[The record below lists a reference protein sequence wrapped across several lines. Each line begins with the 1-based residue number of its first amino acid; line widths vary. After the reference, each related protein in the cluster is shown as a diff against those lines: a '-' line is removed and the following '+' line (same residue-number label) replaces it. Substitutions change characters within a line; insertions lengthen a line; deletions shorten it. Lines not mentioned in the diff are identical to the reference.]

1 MSDLYRG
8 LIKQNGRQHSFWGK
22 YAYLNQWDQVNLSD
36 SVLFRLQLVH
46 LKNLEQSA
54 NKQYNAASEFIKLSS
69 QLLQLEEQEMDKQ
82 IEESIYSRILQLMNS
97 AFISSELSPFRDSD
111 RNWISDKEK
120 INQNIDN
127 IMIEVQS
134 ILQKIKPGEG
144 IDQAIV
150 QRLEDVFANRKAKGK
165 MKEYQQAKADYAE
178 VLATDALNKNEGWKA
193 IRTGNFVDKM
203 GQQLIE
209 DVMAFSKNSVNIP
222 FTGGSLNYRI
232 KNKIDSSTSI
242 ASAGSLNDF
251 FKQIEKLNANYT
263 ITLSDELYGALQQA
277 SILNTQVKSGMNG
290 QPILTRAAR
299 NAITLAECGFSDF
312 GLWRL
317 YTQQDSYKYFK
328 LDRNQ
333 DSKQLNAIANYYLSK
348 SIGKTNLAKNQL
360 YYTELG
366 FTTASRWME
375 VNKYMLK
382 FFPAINSM
390 ALNMLTLSRQYRFRQ
405 VQ

>member
-22 YAYLNQWDQVNLSD
+22 YAYLNQWDQANLSD

-54 NKQYNAASEFIKLSS
+54 DKQYNAASEFIKLSS

-82 IEESIYSRILQLMNS
+82 IGESIYSRILQLMNS
-97 AFISSELSPFRDSD
+97 AFTSSKLNPLKNKDGDWATRE
-111 RNWISDKEK
+111 EK
-120 INQNIDN
+120 NQNIDN
-127 IMIEVQS
+127 LMLEVQS
-134 ILQKIKPGEG
+134 ILEKIKPGEG

-150 QRLEDVFANRKAKGK
+150 QSLEDVFAHRGVKGK
-165 MKEYQQAKADYAE
+165 MKEYQQTKADYAE
-178 VLATDALNKNEGWKA
+178 KLAVDALNRNEGWKA
-193 IRTGNFVDKM
+193 IQTGNFVDKM

-209 DVMAFSKNSVNIP
+209 DVMAFSKDTVNIP
-222 FTGGSLNYRI
+222 FAGGRLNYKI
-232 KNKIDSSTSI
+232 KNKIDSSISS
-242 ASAGSLNDF
+242 ASAGNLEDF
-251 FKQIEKLNANYT
+251 FTQVEKLNANYT

-277 SILNTQVKSGMNG
+277 SILNTQVKSGMDK
-290 QPILTRAAR
+290 QPILTRATR
-299 NAITLAECGFSDF
+299 NAITLEECGFSDF

-375 VNKYMLK
+375 VNKQMLK

>member
-22 YAYLNQWDQVNLSD
+22 YAYLNQWDQADLND
-36 SVLFRLQLVH
+36 SVLFRLQLAH
-46 LKNLEQSA
+46 LRNLEQSV

-82 IEESIYSRILQLMNS
+82 IEESIYGRILQLMNS
-97 AFISSELSPFRDSD
+97 AFISSELNPLKNKNGDWATRE
-111 RNWISDKEK
+111 EK
-120 INQNIDN
+120 NQNIDN
-127 IMIEVQS
+127 LMLEVQS
-134 ILQKIKPGEG
+134 ILEKIKPGEG

-150 QRLEDVFANRKAKGK
+150 QSLEDVFAHRGVKGK
-165 MKEYQQAKADYAE
+165 IKEYQQTKADYAE
-178 VLATDALNKNEGWKA
+178 KLAVDALNRNEGWKA
-193 IRTGNFVDKM
+193 IQTGNFVDKM

-209 DVMAFSKNSVNIP
+209 DVMAFSKDSVNIP
-222 FTGGSLNYRI
+222 FAGGSLNYKI
-232 KNKIDSSTSI
+232 KNKVDLSTSTTS
-242 ASAGSLNDF
+242 ASSLNDF
-251 FKQIEKLNANYT
+251 FKQVEKLNANYT

-277 SILNTQVKSGMNG
+277 SILNTQVKSGMDK

-328 LDRNQ
+328 LDKNQ
-333 DSKQLNAIANYYLSK
+333 NSKQLNAIANYYLSK

-375 VNKYMLK
+375 VNKQMLK

>member
-22 YAYLNQWDQVNLSD
+22 YAYLNQWDQANLSD

-82 IEESIYSRILQLMNS
+82 IGESIYSRILQLMNS
-97 AFISSELSPFRDSD
+97 AFTSSKLNPLKNKDGDWATRE
-111 RNWISDKEK
+111 EK
-120 INQNIDN
+120 NQNIDN
-127 IMIEVQS
+127 LMLEVQS
-134 ILQKIKPGEG
+134 ILEKIKPGEG

-150 QRLEDVFANRKAKGK
+150 QSLEDVFAHRGVKGK
-165 MKEYQQAKADYAE
+165 MKEYQQTKADYAE
-178 VLATDALNKNEGWKA
+178 KLAVDALNRNEGWKA
-193 IRTGNFVDKM
+193 IQTGNFVDKM

-209 DVMAFSKNSVNIP
+209 DVMAFSKDSVNIP
-222 FTGGSLNYRI
+222 FAGGRLNYKI
-232 KNKIDSSTSI
+232 KNKIDSSISS
-242 ASAGSLNDF
+242 ASAGNLEDF
-251 FKQIEKLNANYT
+251 FTQVEKLNANYT

-299 NAITLAECGFSDF
+299 NAITLEECGFSDF

-375 VNKYMLK
+375 VNKQMLK

>member
-22 YAYLNQWDQVNLSD
+22 YAYLNQWDQANLSD

-82 IEESIYSRILQLMNS
+82 IGESIYSRILQLMNS
-97 AFISSELSPFRDSD
+97 AFTSSKLNPLKNKDGDWATRE
-111 RNWISDKEK
+111 EK
-120 INQNIDN
+120 NQNIDN
-127 IMIEVQS
+127 LMLEVRS
-134 ILQKIKPGEG
+134 ILEKIKPGEG

-150 QRLEDVFANRKAKGK
+150 QSLEDVFAHRGVKGK
-165 MKEYQQAKADYAE
+165 MKEYQQTKADYAE
-178 VLATDALNKNEGWKA
+178 KLAVDALNRNEGWKA
-193 IRTGNFVDKM
+193 IQTGNFVDKM

-209 DVMAFSKNSVNIP
+209 DVMAFSKDSVNIP
-222 FTGGSLNYRI
+222 FAGGKLNYKI
-232 KNKIDSSTSI
+232 KNKIDSSISS
-242 ASAGSLNDF
+242 ASAGNLEDF
-251 FKQIEKLNANYT
+251 FTQVEKLNANYT
-263 ITLSDELYGALQQA
+263 ITLSDELYSALQQA
-277 SILNTQVKSGMNG
+277 SILNTQVKSGMDK
-290 QPILTRAAR
+290 QPILTRATR
-299 NAITLAECGFSDF
+299 NAITLEECGFSDF

-328 LDRNQ
+328 LDKNQ

-382 FFPAINSM
+382 FLPDINSM

>member
-22 YAYLNQWDQVNLSD
+22 YAYLNQWDQANLSD

-82 IEESIYSRILQLMNS
+82 IGESIYSRILQLMNS
-97 AFISSELSPFRDSD
+97 AFTSSKLNPLKNKDGDWATRE
-111 RNWISDKEK
+111 EK
-120 INQNIDN
+120 NQNIDHL
-127 IMIEVQS
+127 MLEVRS
-134 ILQKIKPGEG
+134 ILEKIKPGEG

-150 QRLEDVFANRKAKGK
+150 QSLEDVFAHRGVKGK
-165 MKEYQQAKADYAE
+165 MKEYQQTKADYAE
-178 VLATDALNKNEGWKA
+178 KLAVDALNRNEGWKA
-193 IRTGNFVDKM
+193 IQTGNFVDKM

-209 DVMAFSKNSVNIP
+209 DVMAFSKDSVNIP
-222 FTGGSLNYRI
+222 FAGGKLNYKI
-232 KNKIDSSTSI
+232 KNKIDSSSSS
-242 ASAGSLNDF
+242 ASAGNLEDF
-251 FKQIEKLNANYT
+251 FTQVEKLNANYT
-263 ITLSDELYGALQQA
+263 ITLSDELYSALQQA
-277 SILNTQVKSGMNG
+277 SILNTQVKSGMDK
-290 QPILTRAAR
+290 QPILTRATR
-299 NAITLAECGFSDF
+299 NAITLEECGFSDF

-328 LDRNQ
+328 LDKNQ

>member
-22 YAYLNQWDQVNLSD
+22 YAYLNQWDQANLSD

-82 IEESIYSRILQLMNS
+82 IGESIYSRILQLMNS
-97 AFISSELSPFRDSD
+97 AFTSSKLNPLKNKDGDWATRE
-111 RNWISDKEK
+111 EK
-120 INQNIDN
+120 NQNIDN
-127 IMIEVQS
+127 LMLEVQS
-134 ILQKIKPGEG
+134 ILEKIKPGEG

-150 QRLEDVFANRKAKGK
+150 QSLEDVFAHRGVKGK
-165 MKEYQQAKADYAE
+165 MKEYQQTKADYAE
-178 VLATDALNKNEGWKA
+178 KLAVDALNRNEGWKA
-193 IRTGNFVDKM
+193 IQTGNFVDKM

-209 DVMAFSKNSVNIP
+209 DVMAFSKDSVNIP
-222 FTGGSLNYRI
+222 FAAGRLNYKI
-232 KNKIDSSTSI
+232 KNKIDSSIST

-251 FKQIEKLNANYT
+251 FTQVEKLNANYT
-263 ITLSDELYGALQQA
+263 ITLSNKLYSALQQA
-277 SILNTQVKSGMNG
+277 SILNTQVKSGMDK

-299 NAITLAECGFSDF
+299 NAITLEECGFSDF

-375 VNKYMLK
+375 VNKQMLK

>member
-22 YAYLNQWDQVNLSD
+22 YAYLNQWDQADLND
-36 SVLFRLQLVH
+36 SVLFRLQLAH
-46 LKNLEQSA
+46 LRNLEQSA

-82 IEESIYSRILQLMNS
+82 IEESIYGRILQLMNS
-97 AFISSELSPFRDSD
+97 AFISSELNPLKNKNGDWATRE
-111 RNWISDKEK
+111 EK
-120 INQNIDN
+120 NQNIDN
-127 IMIEVQS
+127 LMLEVQS
-134 ILQKIKPGEG
+134 ILEKIKPGEG

-150 QRLEDVFANRKAKGK
+150 QSLEDVFAHRGVKGK
-165 MKEYQQAKADYAE
+165 MKEYQQTKADYAE
-178 VLATDALNKNEGWKA
+178 KLAVDALNRNEGWKA
-193 IRTGNFVDKM
+193 IQTGNFVDKM

-209 DVMAFSKNSVNIP
+209 DVMAFSKDSVNIP
-222 FTGGSLNYRI
+222 FAGGSLNYKI
-232 KNKIDSSTSI
+232 KNKVDLSTSTT
-242 ASAGSLNDF
+242 SAGSLNDF
-251 FKQIEKLNANYT
+251 FKQVEKLNANYT
-263 ITLSDELYGALQQA
+263 ITLSDELYSALQQA
-277 SILNTQVKSGMNG
+277 SILNTQVKSGMDK
-290 QPILTRAAR
+290 QSILTRAAR

-328 LDRNQ
+328 LDKNQ
-333 DSKQLNAIANYYLSK
+333 NSKQLNAIANYYLSK

-375 VNKYMLK
+375 VNKQMLK

>member
-22 YAYLNQWDQVNLSD
+22 YAYLNQWDQANLSD

-82 IEESIYSRILQLMNS
+82 IGESIYSRILQLMNS
-97 AFISSELSPFRDSD
+97 AFTSSKLNPLKNKDGDWATRE
-111 RNWISDKEK
+111 EK
-120 INQNIDN
+120 NQNIDN
-127 IMIEVQS
+127 LMLEVQS
-134 ILQKIKPGEG
+134 ILEKIKPGEG

-150 QRLEDVFANRKAKGK
+150 QSLEDVFAHRGVKGK
-165 MKEYQQAKADYAE
+165 MKEYQQTKADYAE
-178 VLATDALNKNEGWKA
+178 KLAVDALNRNEGWKA
-193 IRTGNFVDKM
+193 IQTGNFVDKM

-209 DVMAFSKNSVNIP
+209 DVMTFSKDSVNIP
-222 FTGGSLNYRI
+222 FAGGRLNYKI
-232 KNKIDSSTSI
+232 KNKIDSSISS
-242 ASAGSLNDF
+242 ASAGNLEDF
-251 FKQIEKLNANYT
+251 FTQVEKLNANYT

-277 SILNTQVKSGMNG
+277 SILNTQVKSGMDK
-290 QPILTRAAR
+290 QPILTRATR
-299 NAITLAECGFSDF
+299 NAITLEECGFSDF

-375 VNKYMLK
+375 VNKQMLK

>member
-22 YAYLNQWDQVNLSD
+22 YAYLNQWDQANLSD

-82 IEESIYSRILQLMNS
+82 IGESIYSRILQLMNS
-97 AFISSELSPFRDSD
+97 AFTSSKLNPLKNKDGDWATRE
-111 RNWISDKEK
+111 EK
-120 INQNIDN
+120 NQNIDN
-127 IMIEVQS
+127 LMLEVQS
-134 ILQKIKPGEG
+134 ILEKIKPGEG

-150 QRLEDVFANRKAKGK
+150 QSLEDVFAHRGVKGK
-165 MKEYQQAKADYAE
+165 MKEYQQTKADYAE
-178 VLATDALNKNEGWKA
+178 KLAVDALNRNEGWKA
-193 IRTGNFVDKM
+193 IQTGNFVDKM

-209 DVMAFSKNSVNIP
+209 DVMAFSKDSVNIP
-222 FTGGSLNYRI
+222 FAGGRLNYKI
-232 KNKIDSSTSI
+232 KNKIDSSISS
-242 ASAGSLNDF
+242 ASAGNLEDF
-251 FKQIEKLNANYT
+251 FIQVEKLNANYT

-277 SILNTQVKSGMNG
+277 SILNTQVKSGMDK
-290 QPILTRAAR
+290 QPILTRATR
-299 NAITLAECGFSDF
+299 NAITLEECGFSDF

-375 VNKYMLK
+375 VNKQMLK

>member
-22 YAYLNQWDQVNLSD
+22 YAYLNQWDQANLSD

-82 IEESIYSRILQLMNS
+82 IGESIYSRILQLMNS
-97 AFISSELSPFRDSD
+97 AFTSSKLNPLKNKDGDWATRE
-111 RNWISDKEK
+111 EK
-120 INQNIDN
+120 NQNIDN
-127 IMIEVQS
+127 LMLEVQS
-134 ILQKIKPGEG
+134 ILEKIKPGEG

-150 QRLEDVFANRKAKGK
+150 QSLEDVFAHRGVKGK
-165 MKEYQQAKADYAE
+165 MKEYQQTKADYAE
-178 VLATDALNKNEGWKA
+178 KLAVDALNRNEGWKA
-193 IRTGNFVDKM
+193 IQTGNFVDKM

-209 DVMAFSKNSVNIP
+209 DVMAFSKDSVNIP
-222 FTGGSLNYRI
+222 FAGGSLNYKI
-232 KNKIDSSTSI
+232 KNKIDSSIST

-251 FKQIEKLNANYT
+251 FTQVEKLNANYT
-263 ITLSDELYGALQQA
+263 ITLSNKLYGALQQA

-299 NAITLAECGFSDF
+299 NAITLEECGFSDF

-375 VNKYMLK
+375 VNKQMSK

-390 ALNMLTLSRQYRFRQ
+390 ALNMLTLPRQYRFRQ

>member
-8 LIKQNGRQHSFWGK
+8 LIKQNGRQHSFWEK
-22 YAYLNQWDQVNLSD
+22 YAYLNQWDQADLSD
-36 SVLFRLQLVH
+36 SVLFRLQLAH
-46 LKNLEQSA
+46 LRNLEQSA

-97 AFISSELSPFRDSD
+97 AFISSELNPFRDSD

-150 QRLEDVFANRKAKGK
+150 QQLEDVFANRKAKGK
-165 MKEYQQAKADYAE
+165 MKEYQQVKADYAE
-178 VLATDALNKNEGWKA
+178 ALATDALNKNEGWKA

-209 DVMAFSKNSVNIP
+209 DVMAFSKDSVNIP
-222 FTGGSLNYRI
+222 FTGGSLNYKI
-232 KNKIDSSTSI
+232 KNKIDSSIST

-328 LDRNQ
+328 LDKDQN
-333 DSKQLNAIANYYLSK
+333 SKQLNAIANYFLSK

-375 VNKYMLK
+375 VNRQMLK

-405 VQ
+405 IQ

>member
-22 YAYLNQWDQVNLSD
+22 YAYLNQWDQANLSD

-82 IEESIYSRILQLMNS
+82 IGESIYSRILQLMNS
-97 AFISSELSPFRDSD
+97 AFTSSKLNPLKNKDGDWATRE
-111 RNWISDKEK
+111 EK
-120 INQNIDN
+120 NQNIDN
-127 IMIEVQS
+127 LMLEVQS
-134 ILQKIKPGEG
+134 ILEKIKPGEG

-150 QRLEDVFANRKAKGK
+150 QSLEDVFAHRGVKGK
-165 MKEYQQAKADYAE
+165 MKEYQQTKADYAE
-178 VLATDALNKNEGWKA
+178 KLAVDALNRNEGWKA
-193 IRTGNFVDKM
+193 IQTGNFVDKM

-209 DVMAFSKNSVNIP
+209 DVMAFSKDSVNIP
-222 FTGGSLNYRI
+222 FAGGRLNYKI
-232 KNKIDSSTSI
+232 KNKIDSSIST

-251 FKQIEKLNANYT
+251 FTQVEKLNANYT
-263 ITLSDELYGALQQA
+263 ITLSNKLYGALQQA

-299 NAITLAECGFSDF
+299 NAITLEECGFSDF

-375 VNKYMLK
+375 VNKQMSK

-390 ALNMLTLSRQYRFRQ
+390 ALNMLTLPRQYRFRQ

>member
-22 YAYLNQWDQVNLSD
+22 YAYLNQWDQADLND
-36 SVLFRLQLVH
+36 SVLFRLQLAH
-46 LKNLEQSA
+46 LRNLEQSA

-82 IEESIYSRILQLMNS
+82 IEESIYGRILQLMNS
-97 AFISSELSPFRDSD
+97 AFISSELNPLKNKNGDWATRE
-111 RNWISDKEK
+111 EK
-120 INQNIDN
+120 NQNIDN
-127 IMIEVQS
+127 LMLEVQS
-134 ILQKIKPGEG
+134 ILEKIKPGEG

-150 QRLEDVFANRKAKGK
+150 QSLEDVFAHRGVKGK
-165 MKEYQQAKADYAE
+165 MKEYQQTKADYAE
-178 VLATDALNKNEGWKA
+178 KLAVDALNRNEGWKA
-193 IRTGNFVDKM
+193 IQTGNFVDKM

-209 DVMAFSKNSVNIP
+209 DVMAFSKDSVNIP
-222 FTGGSLNYRI
+222 FAGGSLNYKI
-232 KNKIDSSTSI
+232 KNKVDLSTSTT
-242 ASAGSLNDF
+242 SAGSLNDF
-251 FKQIEKLNANYT
+251 FKQVEKLNANYT
-263 ITLSDELYGALQQA
+263 ITLSDELYSALQQA
-277 SILNTQVKSGMNG
+277 SILNTQVKSGMDK

-328 LDRNQ
+328 LDKNQ
-333 DSKQLNAIANYYLSK
+333 NSKQLNAIANYYLSK

-366 FTTASRWME
+366 FSTASRWME
-375 VNKYMLK
+375 VNKQMLK

>member
-22 YAYLNQWDQVNLSD
+22 YAYLNQWDQANLSD

-82 IEESIYSRILQLMNS
+82 IGESVYSRILQLMNS
-97 AFISSELSPFRDSD
+97 AFTSSKLNPLKNKDGDWATRE
-111 RNWISDKEK
+111 EK
-120 INQNIDN
+120 NQNIDN
-127 IMIEVQS
+127 LMLEVQS
-134 ILQKIKPGEG
+134 ILEKIKPGEG

-150 QRLEDVFANRKAKGK
+150 QSLEDVFAHRGVKGK
-165 MKEYQQAKADYAE
+165 MKEYQQTKADYAE
-178 VLATDALNKNEGWKA
+178 KLAVDALNRNEGWKA
-193 IRTGNFVDKM
+193 IQTGNFVDKM

-209 DVMAFSKNSVNIP
+209 DVMAFSKDSVNIP
-222 FTGGSLNYRI
+222 FAGGRLNYKI
-232 KNKIDSSTSI
+232 KNKIDSSISS
-242 ASAGSLNDF
+242 ASAGNLEDF
-251 FKQIEKLNANYT
+251 FTQVEKLNANYT
-263 ITLSDELYGALQQA
+263 ITLSDELYSALQQA
-277 SILNTQVKSGMNG
+277 SILNTQVKSGMDK
-290 QPILTRAAR
+290 QPILTRATR
-299 NAITLAECGFSDF
+299 NAITLEECGFSDF

-375 VNKYMLK
+375 VNKQMLK

>member
-22 YAYLNQWDQVNLSD
+22 YAYLNQWDQANLSD

-82 IEESIYSRILQLMNS
+82 IGESIYSRILQLMNS
-97 AFISSELSPFRDSD
+97 AFTSSKLNPLKNKDGDWATRE
-111 RNWISDKEK
+111 EK
-120 INQNIDN
+120 NQNIDN
-127 IMIEVQS
+127 LMLEVQS
-134 ILQKIKPGEG
+134 ILEKIKPGEG

-150 QRLEDVFANRKAKGK
+150 QSLEDVFAHRGVKGK
-165 MKEYQQAKADYAE
+165 MKEYQQTKADYAE
-178 VLATDALNKNEGWKA
+178 KLAVDALNRNEGWKA
-193 IRTGNFVDKM
+193 IQTGNFVDKM

-209 DVMAFSKNSVNIP
+209 DVMAFSKDTVNIP
-222 FTGGSLNYRI
+222 FAGGRLNYKI
-232 KNKIDSSTSI
+232 KNKIDSSISS
-242 ASAGSLNDF
+242 ASAGNLEDF
-251 FKQIEKLNANYT
+251 FTQVEKLNANYT
-263 ITLSDELYGALQQA
+263 ITLSDELYSALQQA
-277 SILNTQVKSGMNG
+277 SILNTQVKSGMDK
-290 QPILTRAAR
+290 QPILTRATR
-299 NAITLAECGFSDF
+299 NAITLEECGFSDF

-375 VNKYMLK
+375 VNKQMLK

>member
-22 YAYLNQWDQVNLSD
+22 YAYLNQWDQANLSD

-82 IEESIYSRILQLMNS
+82 IGESIYSRILQLMNS
-97 AFISSELSPFRDSD
+97 AFTSSKLNPLKNKDGDWATRE
-111 RNWISDKEK
+111 EK
-120 INQNIDN
+120 NQNIDN
-127 IMIEVQS
+127 LMLEVQS
-134 ILQKIKPGEG
+134 ILEKIKPGEG

-150 QRLEDVFANRKAKGK
+150 QSLEDVFAHRGVKGK
-165 MKEYQQAKADYAE
+165 MKEYQQTKADYAE
-178 VLATDALNKNEGWKA
+178 KLAVDALNRNEGWKA
-193 IRTGNFVDKM
+193 IQTGNFVDKM

-209 DVMAFSKNSVNIP
+209 DVMAFSKDSVNIP
-222 FTGGSLNYRI
+222 FAGGRLNYKI
-232 KNKIDSSTSI
+232 KNKIDSSISS
-242 ASAGSLNDF
+242 ASAGNLEDF
-251 FKQIEKLNANYT
+251 FTQVEKLNANYT
-263 ITLSDELYGALQQA
+263 ITLSDELYSALQQA
-277 SILNTQVKSGMNG
+277 SILNTQVKSGMDK
-290 QPILTRAAR
+290 QPILTRATR
-299 NAITLAECGFSDF
+299 NAITLEECGFSDF

-405 VQ
+405 VK

>member
-22 YAYLNQWDQVNLSD
+22 YAYLNQWDQANLSD

-82 IEESIYSRILQLMNS
+82 IGESVYSRILQLMNS
-97 AFISSELSPFRDSD
+97 AFTSSKLNPLKNKDGDWATRE
-111 RNWISDKEK
+111 EK
-120 INQNIDN
+120 NQNIDN
-127 IMIEVQS
+127 LMLEVQS
-134 ILQKIKPGEG
+134 ILEKIKPGEG

-150 QRLEDVFANRKAKGK
+150 QSLEDVFAHRGVKGK
-165 MKEYQQAKADYAE
+165 MKEYQQTKADYAE
-178 VLATDALNKNEGWKA
+178 KLAVDALNRNEGWKA
-193 IRTGNFVDKM
+193 IQTGNFVDKM

-209 DVMAFSKNSVNIP
+209 DVMTFSKDSVNIP
-222 FTGGSLNYRI
+222 FAGGRLNYKI
-232 KNKIDSSTSI
+232 KNKIDSSISS
-242 ASAGSLNDF
+242 ASAGNLEDF
-251 FKQIEKLNANYT
+251 FTQIEKLNANYT

-277 SILNTQVKSGMNG
+277 SILNTQVKSGMDK
-290 QPILTRAAR
+290 QPILTRATR
-299 NAITLAECGFSDF
+299 NAITLEECGFSDF

-375 VNKYMLK
+375 VNKQMLK

>member
-22 YAYLNQWDQVNLSD
+22 YAYLNQWDQANLSD

-82 IEESIYSRILQLMNS
+82 IGESIYSRILQLMNS
-97 AFISSELSPFRDSD
+97 AFTSSKLNPLKNKDGDWATRE
-111 RNWISDKEK
+111 EK
-120 INQNIDN
+120 NQNIDN
-127 IMIEVQS
+127 LMLEVQS
-134 ILQKIKPGEG
+134 ILEKIKPGEG

-150 QRLEDVFANRKAKGK
+150 QSLEDVFAHRGVKGK
-165 MKEYQQAKADYAE
+165 MKEYQQTKADYAE
-178 VLATDALNKNEGWKA
+178 KLAVDALNRNEGWKA
-193 IRTGNFVDKM
+193 IQTGNFVDKM

-209 DVMAFSKNSVNIP
+209 DVMAFSKDSVNIP
-222 FTGGSLNYRI
+222 FAGGRLNYKI
-232 KNKIDSSTSI
+232 KNKIDSSISS
-242 ASAGSLNDF
+242 ASAGNLEDF
-251 FKQIEKLNANYT
+251 FTQVEKLNANYT
-263 ITLSDELYGALQQA
+263 ITLSDELYSALQQA
-277 SILNTQVKSGMNG
+277 SILNTQVKSGMDK
-290 QPILTRAAR
+290 QPILTRATR
-299 NAITLAECGFSDF
+299 NAITLEECGFSDF

-375 VNKYMLK
+375 VNKQMLK

-390 ALNMLTLSRQYRFRQ
+390 ALNMLTLPRQYRFRQ

>member
-22 YAYLNQWDQVNLSD
+22 YAYLNQWDQANLSD

-82 IEESIYSRILQLMNS
+82 IGESIYSRILQLMNS
-97 AFISSELSPFRDSD
+97 AFTSSKLNPLKNKDGDWATRE
-111 RNWISDKEK
+111 EK
-120 INQNIDN
+120 NQNIDN
-127 IMIEVQS
+127 LMLEVRS
-134 ILQKIKPGEG
+134 ILEKIKPGEG

-150 QRLEDVFANRKAKGK
+150 QSLEDVFAHRGVKGK
-165 MKEYQQAKADYAE
+165 MKEYQQTKADYAE
-178 VLATDALNKNEGWKA
+178 KLAVDALNRNEGWKA
-193 IRTGNFVDKM
+193 IQTGNFVDKM

-209 DVMAFSKNSVNIP
+209 DVMAFSKDSVNIP
-222 FTGGSLNYRI
+222 FAGGRLNYKI
-232 KNKIDSSTSI
+232 KNKIDSSISS
-242 ASAGSLNDF
+242 ASAGNLEDF
-251 FKQIEKLNANYT
+251 FTQVEKLNANYT
-263 ITLSDELYGALQQA
+263 ITLSDELYSALQQA
-277 SILNTQVKSGMNG
+277 SILNTQVKSGMDK
-290 QPILTRAAR
+290 QPILTRATR
-299 NAITLAECGFSDF
+299 NAITLEECGFSDF

-328 LDRNQ
+328 LDKNQ

-375 VNKYMLK
+375 VNKQMLK

>member
-22 YAYLNQWDQVNLSD
+22 YAYLNQWDQANLSD

-82 IEESIYSRILQLMNS
+82 IGESIYSRILQLMNS
-97 AFISSELSPFRDSD
+97 AFISSKLNPLKNKDGDWATRE
-111 RNWISDKEK
+111 EK
-120 INQNIDN
+120 NQNIDN
-127 IMIEVQS
+127 LMLEVQS
-134 ILQKIKPGEG
+134 ILEKIKPGEG

-150 QRLEDVFANRKAKGK
+150 KSLEDVFAHRGVKGK
-165 MKEYQQAKADYAE
+165 MKEYQQTKADYAE
-178 VLATDALNKNEGWKA
+178 KLAVDALNRNEGWKA
-193 IRTGNFVDKM
+193 IQTGNFVDKM

-209 DVMAFSKNSVNIP
+209 DVMAFSKDSVNIP
-222 FTGGSLNYRI
+222 FAGGRLNYKI
-232 KNKIDSSTSI
+232 KNKIDSSISS
-242 ASAGSLNDF
+242 ASAGNLEDF
-251 FKQIEKLNANYT
+251 FTQVEKLNANYT

-277 SILNTQVKSGMNG
+277 SILNTQVKSGMDK
-290 QPILTRAAR
+290 QPILTRATR
-299 NAITLAECGFSDF
+299 NAITLEECGFSDF

-375 VNKYMLK
+375 VNKQMLK

>member
-1 MSDLYRG
+1 
-8 LIKQNGRQHSFWGK
+8 
-22 YAYLNQWDQVNLSD
+22 
-36 SVLFRLQLVH
+36 
-46 LKNLEQSA
+46 
-54 NKQYNAASEFIKLSS
+54 
-69 QLLQLEEQEMDKQ
+69 
-82 IEESIYSRILQLMNS
+82 
-97 AFISSELSPFRDSD
+97 
-111 RNWISDKEK
+111 
-120 INQNIDN
+120 
-127 IMIEVQS
+127 MIT
-134 ILQKIKPGEG
+134 GE
-144 IDQAIV
+144 
-150 QRLEDVFANRKAKGK
+150 
-165 MKEYQQAKADYAE
+165 
-178 VLATDALNKNEGWKA
+178 
-193 IRTGNFVDKM
+193 
-203 GQQLIE
+203 
-209 DVMAFSKNSVNIP
+209 
-222 FTGGSLNYRI
+222 I
-232 KNKIDSSTSI
+232 KNKIDSSIST

-299 NAITLAECGFSDF
+299 NAITLEECGFSDF

>member
-22 YAYLNQWDQVNLSD
+22 YAYLNQWDQADLND
-36 SVLFRLQLVH
+36 SVLFRLQLAH
-46 LKNLEQSA
+46 LRNLEQSA
-54 NKQYNAASEFIKLSS
+54 NKQYSAASEFIKLSS

-82 IEESIYSRILQLMNS
+82 IEESVYSRILQLMNS
-97 AFISSELSPFRDSD
+97 AFISSELNPLKNKNGDWATRE
-111 RNWISDKEK
+111 EK
-120 INQNIDN
+120 NQNIDN
-127 IMIEVQS
+127 LMLEVQS
-134 ILQKIKPGEG
+134 ILEKIKPGEG

-150 QRLEDVFANRKAKGK
+150 QSLEDVFAHRGVKGK
-165 MKEYQQAKADYAE
+165 MKEYQQTKADYAE
-178 VLATDALNKNEGWKA
+178 KLAVDALNRNEGWKA
-193 IRTGNFVDKM
+193 IQTGNFVDKM

-209 DVMAFSKNSVNIP
+209 DVMSFSKDSVNIP
-222 FTGGSLNYRI
+222 FTGGNLNYEI
-232 KNKIDSSTSI
+232 KNKVDSSTNT
-242 ASAGSLNDF
+242 ASAGSLDDF
-251 FKQIEKLNANYT
+251 FKQVEKLNANYT

-277 SILNTQVKSGMNG
+277 SILNTQVKSGMDK

-328 LDRNQ
+328 LDKNQ
-333 DSKQLNAIANYYLSK
+333 NSKQLNAIANYYLSK

-375 VNKYMLK
+375 VNRQMLK

>member
-22 YAYLNQWDQVNLSD
+22 YAYLNQWDQANLSD

-82 IEESIYSRILQLMNS
+82 IGESIYSRILQLMNS
-97 AFISSELSPFRDSD
+97 AFTSSKLNPLKNKDGDWATRE
-111 RNWISDKEK
+111 EK
-120 INQNIDN
+120 NQNIDN
-127 IMIEVQS
+127 LMLEVQS
-134 ILQKIKPGEG
+134 ILEKIKPGEG

-150 QRLEDVFANRKAKGK
+150 QSLEDVFAHRGVKGK
-165 MKEYQQAKADYAE
+165 MKEYQQTKADYAE
-178 VLATDALNKNEGWKA
+178 KLAVDALNRNEGWKA
-193 IRTGNFVDKM
+193 IQTGNFVDKM

-209 DVMAFSKNSVNIP
+209 DVMAFSKDSVNIP
-222 FTGGSLNYRI
+222 FAGGRLNYKI
-232 KNKIDSSTSI
+232 KNKIDSSISS
-242 ASAGSLNDF
+242 ASAGNLEDF
-251 FKQIEKLNANYT
+251 FTQVEKLNANYT

-277 SILNTQVKSGMNG
+277 SILNTQVKSGMDK
-290 QPILTRAAR
+290 QPILTRATR
-299 NAITLAECGFSDF
+299 NAITLEECGFSDF

-375 VNKYMLK
+375 VNKQMLK

>member
-22 YAYLNQWDQVNLSD
+22 YAYLNQWDQANLSD

-82 IEESIYSRILQLMNS
+82 IGESIYSRILQLMNS
-97 AFISSELSPFRDSD
+97 AFISSKLNPLKNKDGDWATRE
-111 RNWISDKEK
+111 EK
-120 INQNIDN
+120 NQNIDN
-127 IMIEVQS
+127 LMLEVQS
-134 ILQKIKPGEG
+134 ILEKIKPGEG

-150 QRLEDVFANRKAKGK
+150 QSLEDVFAHRGVKGK
-165 MKEYQQAKADYAE
+165 MKEYQQTKADYAE
-178 VLATDALNKNEGWKA
+178 KLAVDALNRNEGWKA
-193 IRTGNFVDKM
+193 IQTGNFVDKM

-209 DVMAFSKNSVNIP
+209 DVMAFSKDSVNIP
-222 FTGGSLNYRI
+222 FAGGRLNYKI
-232 KNKIDSSTSI
+232 KNKIDSSISS
-242 ASAGSLNDF
+242 ASAGNLEDF
-251 FKQIEKLNANYT
+251 FTQVEKLNANYT

-277 SILNTQVKSGMNG
+277 SILNTQVKSGMDK
-290 QPILTRAAR
+290 QPILTRATR
-299 NAITLAECGFSDF
+299 NAITLEECGFSDF

-375 VNKYMLK
+375 VNKQMLK

-390 ALNMLTLSRQYRFRQ
+390 ALNMLTLPRQYRFRQ

>member
-22 YAYLNQWDQVNLSD
+22 YAYLNQWDQANLSD

-82 IEESIYSRILQLMNS
+82 IGESIYSRILQLMNS
-97 AFISSELSPFRDSD
+97 AFTSSKLNPLKNKDGDWATRE
-111 RNWISDKEK
+111 EK
-120 INQNIDN
+120 NQNIDN
-127 IMIEVQS
+127 LMLEVQS
-134 ILQKIKPGEG
+134 ILEKIKPGEG

-150 QRLEDVFANRKAKGK
+150 QSLEDVFAHRGVKGK
-165 MKEYQQAKADYAE
+165 MKEYQQTKADYAE
-178 VLATDALNKNEGWKA
+178 KLAVDALNRNEGWKA
-193 IRTGNFVDKM
+193 IQTGNFVDKM

-209 DVMAFSKNSVNIP
+209 DVMTFSKDTVNIP
-222 FTGGSLNYRI
+222 FAGGRLNYKI
-232 KNKIDSSTSI
+232 KNKIDSSISS
-242 ASAGSLNDF
+242 ASAGNLEDF
-251 FKQIEKLNANYT
+251 FTQIEKLNANYT
-263 ITLSDELYGALQQA
+263 ITLSDELYSALQQA
-277 SILNTQVKSGMNG
+277 SILNTQVKSGMNK
-290 QPILTRAAR
+290 QPILTRATR
-299 NAITLAECGFSDF
+299 NAITLEECGFSDF

>member
-22 YAYLNQWDQVNLSD
+22 YAYLNQWDQANLSD

-82 IEESIYSRILQLMNS
+82 IGESIYSRILQLMNS
-97 AFISSELSPFRDSD
+97 AFASSKLNPLKNKDGDWATRE
-111 RNWISDKEK
+111 EK
-120 INQNIDN
+120 NQNIDN
-127 IMIEVQS
+127 LMLEVQS
-134 ILQKIKPGEG
+134 ILEKIKPSEG

-150 QRLEDVFANRKAKGK
+150 QSLEDVFAHRGVKGK
-165 MKEYQQAKADYAE
+165 MKEYQQTKADYAE
-178 VLATDALNKNEGWKA
+178 KLAVDALNRNEGWKA
-193 IRTGNFVDKM
+193 IQTGNFVDKM

-209 DVMAFSKNSVNIP
+209 DVMTFSKDSVNIP
-222 FTGGSLNYRI
+222 FAGGSLNYKI
-232 KNKIDSSTSI
+232 KNKIDSSIST

-251 FKQIEKLNANYT
+251 FTQVEKLNANYT
-263 ITLSDELYGALQQA
+263 ITLSNKLYGALQQA

-299 NAITLAECGFSDF
+299 NAITLEECGFSDF

-375 VNKYMLK
+375 VNKQMLK

-390 ALNMLTLSRQYRFRQ
+390 ALNMLTLPRQYRFRQ

>member
-22 YAYLNQWDQVNLSD
+22 YAYLNQWDQADLND
-36 SVLFRLQLVH
+36 SVLFRLQLAH
-46 LKNLEQSA
+46 LRNLEQSA

-82 IEESIYSRILQLMNS
+82 IEESIYGRILQLMNS
-97 AFISSELSPFRDSD
+97 AFISSELNPLKNKNGDWATRE
-111 RNWISDKEK
+111 EK
-120 INQNIDN
+120 NQNIDN
-127 IMIEVQS
+127 LMLEVQS
-134 ILQKIKPGEG
+134 ILEKIKPGEG

-150 QRLEDVFANRKAKGK
+150 QSLEDIFAHRGVKGK
-165 MKEYQQAKADYAE
+165 MKEYQQTKADYAE
-178 VLATDALNKNEGWKA
+178 KLAVDALNRNEGWKA
-193 IRTGNFVDKM
+193 IQTGNFVDKM

-209 DVMAFSKNSVNIP
+209 DVMAFSKDSVNIP
-222 FTGGSLNYRI
+222 FAGGSLNYKI
-232 KNKIDSSTSI
+232 KNKVDLSTSTTS
-242 ASAGSLNDF
+242 ASSLNDF
-251 FKQIEKLNANYT
+251 FKQVEKLNANYT

-277 SILNTQVKSGMNG
+277 SILNTQVKSGMDK

-328 LDRNQ
+328 LDKNQ
-333 DSKQLNAIANYYLSK
+333 NSKQLNAIANYYLSK

-375 VNKYMLK
+375 VNKQMLK

>member
-22 YAYLNQWDQVNLSD
+22 YAYLNQWDQANLSD

-54 NKQYNAASEFIKLSS
+54 DKQYNAASEFIKLSS

-82 IEESIYSRILQLMNS
+82 IGESIYSRILQLMNS
-97 AFISSELSPFRDSD
+97 AFTSSKLNPLKNKDGDWATRE
-111 RNWISDKEK
+111 EK
-120 INQNIDN
+120 NQNIDN
-127 IMIEVQS
+127 LMLEVQS
-134 ILQKIKPGEG
+134 ILEKIKPGEG

-150 QRLEDVFANRKAKGK
+150 QSLEDVFAHRGVKGK
-165 MKEYQQAKADYAE
+165 MKEYQQTKADYAE
-178 VLATDALNKNEGWKA
+178 KLAVDALNRNEGWKA
-193 IRTGNFVDKM
+193 IQTGNFVDKM

-209 DVMAFSKNSVNIP
+209 DVMTFSKDTVNIP
-222 FTGGSLNYRI
+222 FAGGRLNYKI
-232 KNKIDSSTSI
+232 KNKIDSSISS
-242 ASAGSLNDF
+242 ASAGNLEDF
-251 FKQIEKLNANYT
+251 FTQVEKLNANYT
-263 ITLSDELYGALQQA
+263 ITLSDELYSALQQA
-277 SILNTQVKSGMNG
+277 SILNTQVKSGMDK
-290 QPILTRAAR
+290 QPILTRATR
-299 NAITLAECGFSDF
+299 NAITLEECGFSDF

>member
-22 YAYLNQWDQVNLSD
+22 YAYLNQWDQANLSD

-82 IEESIYSRILQLMNS
+82 IGESIYSRILQLMNS
-97 AFISSELSPFRDSD
+97 AFISSKLNPLKNKDGDWATRE
-111 RNWISDKEK
+111 EK
-120 INQNIDN
+120 NQNIDN
-127 IMIEVQS
+127 LMLEVQS
-134 ILQKIKPGEG
+134 ILEKIKPGEG

-150 QRLEDVFANRKAKGK
+150 QSLEDVFAHRGVKGK
-165 MKEYQQAKADYAE
+165 MKEYQQTKADYAE
-178 VLATDALNKNEGWKA
+178 KLAVDALNRNEGWKA
-193 IRTGNFVDKM
+193 IQTGNFVDKM

-209 DVMAFSKNSVNIP
+209 DVMAFSKDSVNIP
-222 FTGGSLNYRI
+222 FAGGRLNYKI
-232 KNKIDSSTSI
+232 KNKIDSSISS
-242 ASAGSLNDF
+242 ASAGNLEDF
-251 FKQIEKLNANYT
+251 FTQVEKLNANYT

-277 SILNTQVKSGMNG
+277 SILNTQVKYGMDK
-290 QPILTRAAR
+290 QPILTRATR
-299 NAITLAECGFSDF
+299 NAITLEECGFSDF

-375 VNKYMLK
+375 VNKQMLK

>member
-22 YAYLNQWDQVNLSD
+22 YAYLNQWDQANLSD

-82 IEESIYSRILQLMNS
+82 IGESIYSRILQLMNS
-97 AFISSELSPFRDSD
+97 AFISSKLNPLKNKDGDWATRE
-111 RNWISDKEK
+111 EK
-120 INQNIDN
+120 NQNIDN
-127 IMIEVQS
+127 LMLEVQS
-134 ILQKIKPGEG
+134 ILEKIKPGEG

-150 QRLEDVFANRKAKGK
+150 QSLEDVFAHRGVKGK
-165 MKEYQQAKADYAE
+165 MKEYQQTKADYAE
-178 VLATDALNKNEGWKA
+178 KLAVDALNRNEGWKA
-193 IRTGNFVDKM
+193 IQTGNFVDKM

-209 DVMAFSKNSVNIP
+209 DVMAFSKDSVNIP
-222 FTGGSLNYRI
+222 FAGGRLNYKI
-232 KNKIDSSTSI
+232 KNKIDSSISS
-242 ASAGSLNDF
+242 ASAGNLEDF
-251 FKQIEKLNANYT
+251 FTQVEKLNANYT

-277 SILNTQVKSGMNG
+277 SILNTQVKSGMDK
-290 QPILTRAAR
+290 QPILTRATR
-299 NAITLAECGFSDF
+299 NAITLEECGFSDF

-375 VNKYMLK
+375 VNKQMLK

>member
-22 YAYLNQWDQVNLSD
+22 YAYLNQWDQANLSD

-82 IEESIYSRILQLMNS
+82 IGESIYSRILQLMNS
-97 AFISSELSPFRDSD
+97 AFISSKLNPLKNKDGDWATRE
-111 RNWISDKEK
+111 EK
-120 INQNIDN
+120 NQNIDN
-127 IMIEVQS
+127 LMLEVQS
-134 ILQKIKPGEG
+134 ILEKIKPGEG

-150 QRLEDVFANRKAKGK
+150 QSLEDVFAHSGVKGK
-165 MKEYQQAKADYAE
+165 MKEYQQTKADYAE
-178 VLATDALNKNEGWKA
+178 KLAVDALNRNEGWKA
-193 IRTGNFVDKM
+193 IQTGNFVDKM

-209 DVMAFSKNSVNIP
+209 DVMAFSKDSVNIP
-222 FTGGSLNYRI
+222 FAGGRLNYKI
-232 KNKIDSSTSI
+232 KNKIDSSISS
-242 ASAGSLNDF
+242 ASAGNLEDF
-251 FKQIEKLNANYT
+251 FTQVEKLNANYT

-277 SILNTQVKSGMNG
+277 SILNTQVKSGMDK
-290 QPILTRAAR
+290 QPILTRATR
-299 NAITLAECGFSDF
+299 NAITLEECGFSDF

-375 VNKYMLK
+375 VNKQMLK